1 MGEVVRCETH
11 LLAVASNK
19 GFFSLVGVASACCLA
34 ELVEGTAA
42 GHGHLVQV
50 SLLAGELGHAL
61 AEGEGFLVSLGSFG
75 PLTAQNVFQLLLCA
89 TYDPLGLDLLHGP
102 APLGGREEG
111 TLVEKSE
118 EVGTHSNHVVL
129 LAGHSLLAFVHGIQ
143 DGLGEELRLDRV
155 DYVVEVLSGKRA
167 FESFLRK
174 IDTNLGIFT
183 SLVFKV
189 TGNEL
194 LESGHL
200 HSDDFFVL

>member
-1 MGEVVRCETH
+1 MH
-11 LLAVASNK
+11 
-19 GFFSLVGVASACCLA
+19 GV
-34 ELVEGTAA
+34 
-42 GHGHLVQV
+42 H
-50 SLLAGELGHAL
+50 
-61 AEGEGFLVSLGSFG
+61 
-75 PLTAQNVFQLLLCA
+75 
-89 TYDPLGLDLLHGP
+89 Y
-102 APLGGREEG
+102 R
-111 TLVEKSE
+111 
-118 EVGTHSNHVVL
+118 
-129 LAGHSLLAFVHGIQ
+129 
-143 DGLGEELRLDRV
+143 LGEELRLDRV